1 MEILNNNNKR
11 SKRPSYEAEAMRC
24 FADSFG
30 LYHTAMCRVAQMYQI
45 PGYDIAAD
53 TIMREMEQH
62 ASFLY
67 RSGVRYLNR
76 FNRELNN

>member
-1 MEILNNNNKR
+1 
-11 SKRPSYEAEAMRC
+11 MRC

-30 LYHTAMCRVAQMYQI
+30 LYHTAMYRVAQMYQI

-53 TIMREMEQH
+53 TILREMGQH

-67 RSGVRYLNR
+67 RNGVRYLNR
-76 FNRELNN
+76 FNRELNS